1 MVDTVQTEL
10 RALGAA
16 CALAMTA
23 FGYNL
28 DPRHALAQFREL
40 RQNGMKLRQH
50 GRVILDQSAENS
62 LGKSRGTK

>member
-1 MVDTVQTEL
+1 
-10 RALGAA
+10 
-16 CALAMTA
+16 MTA

-28 DPRHALAQFREL
+28 DPRHALAQFRKL